1 MVATINQD
9 PPLMDLLPPSQQ
21 LLEPAEAQ
29 LVEQIWSRLAASS
42 HSGGAEG
49 RTHLRRGLEQLFKL
63 WEAVQIHPSILRK
76 QTLGA
81 RYRDLHSLVETLS
94 TCHPYSTEVF
104 VPTRGVLCRAFLY
117 AKLNFCRLLGIILT
131 ESLARDGAS
140 ATFRDTLARIQTS
153 AVCNLIAEDLL
164 RMIASDQTID
174 DELRQRAALV
184 LVQMWEYRACR
195 VVPRFFPV
203 LDSVWQAKAHVVISY
218 GTLSGVSELLTMLS
232 EGCDP
237 LFVECFSQDEVSD
250 DEEYALQEFVFNF
263 SYEQI
268 QTIQQDME
276 ESGST
281 SVDASRVASIIH
293 VPVQALHIQTCTC
306 EEMIFTFRERE
317 SLAEHRRAF
326 NLPGPKRTAEQY
338 LMTYLLR
345 KTSVTEL
352 SSSDEFA

>member
-1 MVATINQD
+1 
-9 PPLMDLLPPSQQ
+9 MDLLPASQQ
-21 LLEPAEAQ
+21 VLEPAEAQ
-29 LVEQIWSRLAASS
+29 LVEQIWRRLSDPTNL
-42 HSGGAEG
+42 GGAEG
-49 RTHLRRGLEQLFKL
+49 QTHLRRGLEQLFKL
-63 WEAVQIHPSILRK
+63 WEAVQVHPSVLRK
-76 QTLGA
+76 QTLGS
-81 RYRDLHSLVETLS
+81 RYRDIHSLVETLS

-117 AKLNFCRLLGIILT
+117 AKLNFCRLLGVILT
-131 ESLARDGAS
+131 ESLANDGLGAHL
-140 ATFRDTLARIQTS
+140 RETLTRIQTT

-203 LDSVWQAKAHVVISY
+203 LDSVWQAKAHVVVSY
-218 GTLSGVSELLTMLS
+218 GTLSGVSELLSMLS
-232 EGCDP
+232 KGCDP

-263 SYEQI
+263 SYEQL

-276 ESGST
+276 VSGST

-293 VPVQALHIQTCTC
+293 VPVQALHVQTCTC

-338 LMTYLLR
+338 LMTYLLQ
-345 KTSVTEL
+345 KTSTKEL
-352 SSSDEFA
+352 NNCDELT